1 MRGKRIVLK
10 MGEFFEMNLRE
21 LSFKYLYYTLGI
33 ILMLEFI
40 KLCFVFFFYKW
51 ASFPG
56 LRSLL
61 ALFSAGLTDGLQGD

>member
-1 MRGKRIVLK
+1 ME
-10 MGEFFEMNLRE
+10 EFFKMNLRE
-21 LSFKYLYYTLGI
+21 LSFKYFYYTLGI
-33 ILMLEFI
+33 IMMLEFI
-40 KLCFVFFFYKW
+40 KLCFFIIWKW